1 MQGKKMLI
9 YSKLVAALLI
19 GLLVG
24 ANFIQAGVYAANEV
38 ANLTNQDEKT
48 SEENVTFNSVIG
60 NNREKA
66 GYNYSADVNSTD
78 TKLYLSLAVKNGGYL
93 KDITVSLEKNNY
105 KLNTENLENGKIKNI
120 NENTLE
126 LNQVTTGKNVEL
138 EIPIS
143 LRKEEYVDAY
153 ELNKDSKVKFT
164 ATYVNIQN
172 KEKKIEKEL
181 TLHLNWTV
189 QKESLVGET
198 NQEIIRYLSYNG
210 NTMISSLVSDSLK
223 DYILPVSKK
232 QIRIQVPKVSE
243 KNPKSVIVTA
253 IDTSATNGKL
263 DGVDFSE
270 NNYNYDAET
279 GILTINVENS
289 INEEGK
295 VAWVNGTPDK
305 FVVTYIYEEDVKE
318 KAIKIHT
325 ESETETLVLNGQTVK
340 ANLEKKDYDLDSKI
354 GDIATAEVTANNE
367 AINKGYLYANKD
379 KHDGK
384 VETDFSVNYKINVGL
399 AEALNEINL
408 KEVGDFFGD
417 VEAGNNIYN
426 KRVSIKREELIKLLG
441 EEGTIKVLRKDG
453 KEIGTLNK
461 DTLELE
467 VNESKISFKTSKP
480 KTEGELSIKI
490 EKAIKGDLPYSK
502 EQIASF
508 DTINTKVKINTEAEG
523 EIKLEEPTSKASI
536 DVSNENLSTV
546 VENQN
551 VIINVTLERDDV
563 TDLLYKNPELQIK
576 LPKEVTEINV
586 KDATLLYDNELKSTE
601 FTVEGNVLKLKLEGT
616 QTEYNNNSTSKG
628 TVIRIVTD
636 LKLDNLAPSRN
647 AEVEL
652 SYSNENKIVSTLEES
667 TKSIKTNINVVA
679 PTGFVTTNTMTGFNG
694 NMTVTSQEG
703 AEGIG
708 KIEVLANEVKA
719 EIKGT
724 IVNNLGENAT
734 GLKII
739 GRIPFKGNKEIDGS
753 KDLGTTFDT
762 KMAGQITL
770 EGIDAEVYYSENKEA
785 NTDLQNEANGW
796 KKEYTSNAKSYMIVA
811 TKEEDGKTG
820 VVEHGARINFSYPII
835 IPANVDYGNI
845 AKSNYGVYYDNS
857 AEEGT
862 KQNVVLATAV
872 GVKTSNVPEMK
883 IEITGKDMFTGEVF
897 NENADIKEGQY
908 ITIKG
913 TATNTGK
920 EDAIN
925 SKALVELPEGIARLE
940 IIPSNDPIFF
950 KEYKTNSQSPFEIEI
965 GTIKAGEIKSFEV
978 NLQVIGIKHEQEET
992 GEDNSEKAL
1001 RVKIKSDNMADEASG
1016 ILKMHLQKGY
1026 VSGLLRATFEDYN
1039 VEKGEKITYALNLR
1053 NTNIE
1058 RKTNV
1063 VAKIK
1068 LPEGVKYV
1076 SSGNEMGNYKG
1087 SYNEQTR
1094 EVTINIG
1101 TLESNRMAYTEINV
1115 ETVESNNEVLEAR
1128 ASISCNEAKD
1138 ILYTNKVQIFYGK
1151 PHVEANLTSNITG
1164 NLLDS
1169 DTLEYYINVKNTG
1182 KIPAKISIKD
1192 TVSTDLAIKSYK
1204 VETSNGIIVN
1214 KDNYTSSSI
1223 SEVVELEAGGEAKVI
1238 IVTKPHTISSGESI
1252 KVENQPEI
1260 TILGQNLSSQ
1270 TESVNINSLTH
1281 IIEGTG
1287 GSNNVTNGKFKVTGT
1302 AWIDENQDGIKGDKE
1317 KRFRDIEVVLYD
1329 ETGHIAK
1336 DANGKELITKTSAE
1350 GKYTFENLNTGKYQL
1365 VAKYNTTDYLVT
1377 TYRKENVAEAE
1388 NSDFV
1393 EATLDG
1399 VPVAATDIFEIVN
1412 ANHYNM
1418 DLGLKEK
1425 EKFDLKLDMN
1435 VSKVTIT
1442 NPKLDT
1448 QTKEYNSNYVMVSLL
1463 NTYVEYSTVLVEY
1476 TLSVTN
1482 QGKVAG
1488 YAKELIDYLPA
1499 GMAFS
1504 SDLNNNWYLG
1514 TDGNLYTTSLANTLI
1529 NPGETKNV
1537 KLVLSKKMTGE
1548 NVGLV
1553 HNVAEISKD
1562 YNEYGL
1568 RDGNSTP
1575 GNKQDGENDMTA
1587 ADVLLSM
1594 STGREIASFMGITI
1608 GIIAVVAV
1616 VAFLI
1621 RKYIIKRI

>member
-60 NNREKA
+60 NNKEKA

-295 VAWVNGTPDK
+295 VAWVKGTPDK

-441 EEGTIKVLRKDG
+441 EEGTIKVLRKGG

-490 EKAIKGDLPYSK
+490 EKAIKGDVPYSK

-523 EIKLEEPTSKASI
+523 AIKLEEPTSKASI

-563 TDLLYKNPELQIK
+563 TDLLYKNPALQIK

-811 TKEEDGKTG
+811 TKEADGKTG

-872 GVKTSNVPEMK
+872 GVKTAAKAEAEIQISAKDM
-883 IEITGKDMFTGEVF
+883 ITG
-897 NENADIKEGQY
+897 ENISDNGNIKEGQY
-908 ITIKG
+908 ITYNISIK
-913 TATNTGK
+913 NTSKEAIDGVK
-920 EDAIN
+920 AKIELPSGFARLIIEDALEDSWYKEYYKDYVSPYTEDVGKIEAGETKTFSVN
-925 SKALVELPEGIARLE
+925 MIAGSKTETSEDNKKILRVSATANNMDGEAKQIFTGNMVEGILTALL
-940 IIPSNDPIFF
+940 
-950 KEYKTNSQSPFEIEI
+950 KTTYENKNIDVGQIVENSIEI
-965 GTIKAGEIKSFEV
+965 TNPTNAE
-978 NLQVIGIKHEQEET
+978 
-992 GEDNSEKAL
+992 
-1001 RVKIKSDNMADEASG
+1001 R
-1016 ILKMHLQKGY
+1016 
-1026 VSGLLRATFEDYN
+1026 
-1039 VEKGEKITYALNLR
+1039 
-1053 NTNIE
+1053 TNI
-1058 RKTNV
+1058 

-1068 LPEGVKYV
+1068 IPEGLKYV
-1076 SSGNEMGNYKG
+1076 SDNSAGK
-1087 SYNEQTR
+1087 YNDNSR
-1094 EVTINIG
+1094 ELTFNIG
-1101 TLESNRMAYTEINV
+1101 TLKGREKKNIEISMEAV
-1115 ETVESNNEVLEAR
+1115 AGSNNENLQSKIAVTCSET
-1128 ASISCNEAKD
+1128 KD
-1138 ILYTNKVQIFYGK
+1138 TIYSNTVTVYFGK
-1151 PHVEANLTSNITG
+1151 PHVEAKLSSNVSG
-1164 NLLDS
+1164 NILDS
-1169 DTLEYYINVKNTG
+1169 DTLEYYIDLKNTG
-1182 KIPAKISIKD
+1182 KIPARVNIIDNVPAGLTS
-1192 TVSTDLAIKSYK
+1192 SSYK
-1204 VETSNGIIVN
+1204 VEVSNGETVN
-1214 KDNYTSSSI
+1214 KEYSASQIAQIID
-1223 SEVVELEAGGEAKVI
+1223 LEAGGTARLTL
-1238 IVTKPHTISSGESI
+1238 VTKPVAISGGETKTVTNTPEVYILKQNSTEQLG
-1252 KVENQPEI
+1252 KVD
-1260 TILGQNLSSQ
+1260 
-1270 TESVNINSLTH
+1270 INSLTH
-1281 IIEGTG
+1281 AIEGTG

-1302 AWIDENQDGIKGDKE
+1302 AWIDENQDGIKGDQE
-1317 KRFRDIEVVLYD
+1317 KRFSDIEVVLYD

-1336 DANGKELITKTSAE
+1336 DANGKELITKTSEE

-1621 RKYIIKRI
+1621 RKYIIRRI

>member
-60 NNREKA
+60 NNKEKA

-295 VAWVNGTPDK
+295 VAWVKGTPDK

-441 EEGTIKVLRKDG
+441 EEGTIKVLRKGG

-490 EKAIKGDLPYSK
+490 EKAIKGDVPYSK

-523 EIKLEEPTSKASI
+523 AIKLEEPTSKASI

-563 TDLLYKNPELQIK
+563 TDLLYKNPALQIK

-811 TKEEDGKTG
+811 TKEADGKTG

-872 GVKTSNVPEMK
+872 GVKTAAKAEAEIQISAKDM
-883 IEITGKDMFTGEVF
+883 ITG
-897 NENADIKEGQY
+897 ENISDNGNIKEGQY
-908 ITIKG
+908 ITYNISIK
-913 TATNTGK
+913 NTSKEAIDGVK
-920 EDAIN
+920 AKIELPSGFARLIIEDALEDSWYKEYYKDYVSPYTEDVGKIEAGETKTFSVN
-925 SKALVELPEGIARLE
+925 MIAGSKTETSEDNKKILRVSATANNMDGEAKQIFTGNMVEGILTALL
-940 IIPSNDPIFF
+940 
-950 KEYKTNSQSPFEIEI
+950 KTTYENKNIDVGQIVENSIEI
-965 GTIKAGEIKSFEV
+965 TNPTNAE
-978 NLQVIGIKHEQEET
+978 
-992 GEDNSEKAL
+992 
-1001 RVKIKSDNMADEASG
+1001 R
-1016 ILKMHLQKGY
+1016 
-1026 VSGLLRATFEDYN
+1026 
-1039 VEKGEKITYALNLR
+1039 
-1053 NTNIE
+1053 TNI
-1058 RKTNV
+1058 

-1068 LPEGVKYV
+1068 IPEGLKYV
-1076 SSGNEMGNYKG
+1076 SDNSAGK
-1087 SYNEQTR
+1087 YNDNSR
-1094 EVTINIG
+1094 ELTFNIG
-1101 TLESNRMAYTEINV
+1101 TLKGREKKNIEISMEAV
-1115 ETVESNNEVLEAR
+1115 AGSNNENLQSKIAVTCSET
-1128 ASISCNEAKD
+1128 KD
-1138 ILYTNKVQIFYGK
+1138 TIYSNTVTVYFGK
-1151 PHVEANLTSNITG
+1151 PHVEAKLSSNVSG
-1164 NLLDS
+1164 NILDS
-1169 DTLEYYINVKNTG
+1169 DTLEYYIDLKNTG
-1182 KIPAKISIKD
+1182 KIPARVNIIDNVPAGLTS
-1192 TVSTDLAIKSYK
+1192 SSYK
-1204 VETSNGIIVN
+1204 VEVSNGETVN
-1214 KDNYTSSSI
+1214 KEYSASQIAQIID
-1223 SEVVELEAGGEAKVI
+1223 LEAGGTARLTL
-1238 IVTKPHTISSGESI
+1238 VTKPVAISGGETKTVTNTPEVYILKQNSTEQLG
-1252 KVENQPEI
+1252 KVD
-1260 TILGQNLSSQ
+1260 
-1270 TESVNINSLTH
+1270 INSLTH
-1281 IIEGTG
+1281 AIEGTG

-1302 AWIDENQDGIKGDKE
+1302 AWIDENQDGIKGDQE
-1317 KRFRDIEVVLYD
+1317 KRFSDIEVVLYD

-1336 DANGKELITKTSAE
+1336 DANGKELITKTSEE

-1553 HNVAEISKD
+1553 HNVAEISED

>member
-60 NNREKA
+60 KNKEKA

-295 VAWVNGTPDK
+295 VAWVKGTPDK

-379 KHDGK
+379 KNDGK

-523 EIKLEEPTSKASI
+523 AIKLEEPTSKASI

-563 TDLLYKNPELQIK
+563 TDLLYKNPALQIK

-785 NTDLQNEANGW
+785 DTDLQNEANGW

-811 TKEEDGKTG
+811 TKEADGKTG

-872 GVKTSNVPEMK
+872 GVKTAAKAEAEIQISAKDM
-883 IEITGKDMFTGEVF
+883 ITG
-897 NENADIKEGQY
+897 ENISDNGNIKEGQY
-908 ITIKG
+908 ITYNISIK
-913 TATNTGK
+913 NTSKEAIDGVK
-920 EDAIN
+920 AKIELPSGSARLIIEDALEDSWYKEYYKDYVSPYTEDVGKIEAGETKTFSVN
-925 SKALVELPEGIARLE
+925 MIAGSKTETSEDNKKILRVSATANNMDGEAKQIFTGNMVEGILTALL
-940 IIPSNDPIFF
+940 
-950 KEYKTNSQSPFEIEI
+950 KTTYENKNIDVGQIVENSIEI
-965 GTIKAGEIKSFEV
+965 TNPTNAE
-978 NLQVIGIKHEQEET
+978 
-992 GEDNSEKAL
+992 
-1001 RVKIKSDNMADEASG
+1001 R
-1016 ILKMHLQKGY
+1016 
-1026 VSGLLRATFEDYN
+1026 
-1039 VEKGEKITYALNLR
+1039 
-1053 NTNIE
+1053 TNI
-1058 RKTNV
+1058 

-1068 LPEGVKYV
+1068 IPEGLKYV
-1076 SSGNEMGNYKG
+1076 SDNSDGK
-1087 SYNEQTR
+1087 YNDNSR
-1094 EVTINIG
+1094 ELTFNIG
-1101 TLESNRMAYTEINV
+1101 TLKGREKKNIEISMEAV
-1115 ETVESNNEVLEAR
+1115 AGSNNENLQSKIAVTCSET
-1128 ASISCNEAKD
+1128 KD
-1138 ILYTNKVQIFYGK
+1138 TIYSNTVTVYFGK
-1151 PHVEANLTSNITG
+1151 PHVEAKLSSNVSG
-1164 NLLDS
+1164 NILDS
-1169 DTLEYYINVKNTG
+1169 DTLEYYIDLKNTG
-1182 KIPAKISIKD
+1182 KIPARVNIIDNVPAGLTS
-1192 TVSTDLAIKSYK
+1192 SSYK
-1204 VETSNGIIVN
+1204 VEVSNGETVN
-1214 KDNYTSSSI
+1214 KEYSASQIAQIID
-1223 SEVVELEAGGEAKVI
+1223 LEAGGTARLTL
-1238 IVTKPHTISSGESI
+1238 VTKPVAISGGETKTVTNTPEVYILKQNSTEQLG
-1252 KVENQPEI
+1252 KVD
-1260 TILGQNLSSQ
+1260 
-1270 TESVNINSLTH
+1270 INSLTH
-1281 IIEGTG
+1281 TIEGTG

-1302 AWIDENQDGIKGDKE
+1302 AWIDENQDGIKGDQE
-1317 KRFRDIEVVLYD
+1317 KRFSDIEVVLYD

-1621 RKYIIKRI
+1621 RKYIIRRI

>member
-60 NNREKA
+60 NNKEKA

-93 KDITVSLEKNNY
+93 KDITVNLEKNNY

-289 INEEGK
+289 VNEEGK
-295 VAWVNGTPDK
+295 VAWVKGTPDK

-523 EIKLEEPTSKASI
+523 AIKLEEPTSKASI

-563 TDLLYKNPELQIK
+563 TDLLYKNPALQIK

-679 PTGFVTTNTMTGFNG
+679 PTGFVTTNTMNGFNG

-872 GVKTSNVPEMK
+872 GVKTAAKAEAEIQISAKDM
-883 IEITGKDMFTGEVF
+883 ITG
-897 NENADIKEGQY
+897 ENISDNGNIKEGQY
-908 ITIKG
+908 ITYNISIK
-913 TATNTGK
+913 NTSKEAIDGVK
-920 EDAIN
+920 AKIELPSGFARLIIEDALEDSWYKEYYKDYVSPYTEDVGKIEAGETKTFSVN
-925 SKALVELPEGIARLE
+925 MIAGSKTETSEDNKKILRVSATANNMDGEAKQIFTGNMVEGILTALL
-940 IIPSNDPIFF
+940 
-950 KEYKTNSQSPFEIEI
+950 KTTYENKNIDVGQIVENSIEI
-965 GTIKAGEIKSFEV
+965 TNPTNAE
-978 NLQVIGIKHEQEET
+978 
-992 GEDNSEKAL
+992 
-1001 RVKIKSDNMADEASG
+1001 R
-1016 ILKMHLQKGY
+1016 
-1026 VSGLLRATFEDYN
+1026 
-1039 VEKGEKITYALNLR
+1039 
-1053 NTNIE
+1053 TNI
-1058 RKTNV
+1058 

-1068 LPEGVKYV
+1068 IPEGLKYV
-1076 SSGNEMGNYKG
+1076 SDNSAGK
-1087 SYNEQTR
+1087 YNDNSR
-1094 EVTINIG
+1094 ELTFNIG
-1101 TLESNRMAYTEINV
+1101 TLKGREKKNIEISMEAV
-1115 ETVESNNEVLEAR
+1115 AGSNNENLQSKIAVTCSET
-1128 ASISCNEAKD
+1128 KD
-1138 ILYTNKVQIFYGK
+1138 TIYSNTVTVYFGK
-1151 PHVEANLTSNITG
+1151 PHVEAKLSSNVSG
-1164 NLLDS
+1164 NILDS
-1169 DTLEYYINVKNTG
+1169 DTLEYYIDLKNTG
-1182 KIPAKISIKD
+1182 KIPARVNIIDNVPAGLTS
-1192 TVSTDLAIKSYK
+1192 SSYK
-1204 VETSNGIIVN
+1204 VEVSNGETVN
-1214 KDNYTSSSI
+1214 KEYSASQIAQIIDL
-1223 SEVVELEAGGEAKVI
+1223 EVGGTARLTL
-1238 IVTKPHTISSGESI
+1238 VTKPVAISGGETKTVTNTPEVYILKQNSTEQLG
-1252 KVENQPEI
+1252 KVD
-1260 TILGQNLSSQ
+1260 T
-1270 TESVNINSLTH
+1270 NSLTH
-1281 IIEGTG
+1281 TIEGTG

-1302 AWIDENQDGIKGDKE
+1302 AWIDENQDGIKGEQE
-1317 KRFRDIEVVLYD
+1317 KRFSDIEVVLYD